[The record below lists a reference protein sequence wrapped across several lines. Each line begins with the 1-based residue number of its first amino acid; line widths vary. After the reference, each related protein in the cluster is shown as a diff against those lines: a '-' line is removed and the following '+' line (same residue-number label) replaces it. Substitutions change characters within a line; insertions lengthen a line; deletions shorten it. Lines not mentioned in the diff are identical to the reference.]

1 MKYIPFIAFV
11 FFVNCIVAQFPKF
24 QLGGLSRALFDVSE
38 LSPTDTIN
46 KDVNQEL
53 NIVFDLAMN
62 AQLNKKINFYSEL
75 RLGSSLEVFDTSAS
89 YIKVRRILLF
99 GDITK
104 NLSFEVGDIDVKM
117 TQFTLWNNN
126 EEGAINENELFSA
139 YREIQRYE
147 NFNEG
152 NYWRRQGAKLYG
164 KNKLFSAD
172 SLSYQFFI
180 SREQASNEISIPD
193 RFLYGESIHYER
205 PKFSFGINHVDLFTF
220 NKGIVGDTNLHN
232 HVYTLNSSVKI
243 NKLMAKIELGQSSR
257 TMTQS
262 ENDLWINGQFLHLNL
277 NYPILKNWSIEL
289 GYRSVSDDFS
299 SPGAQT
305 KRINYTQAANLFS
318 TVNNSASQR
327 ELLLAD
333 VISDITL
340 FRQNSI
346 YNRTIDYDLD
356 AYNPL
361 FGLSEPYGV
370 STPNRQGFDLNTV
383 FKDSMERINCFAST
397 SLLTDLTGE
406 GIDQR
411 KSFFQYKIGASLAI
425 HKLIGWKKELVLK
438 LGFKGEQVSRK
449 HPDELFVDDVDVSST
464 LLDAGFKVEIFKGF
478 KLLAAYKRLAVK
490 GKDYLAV
497 RDGDF
502 TITSFNLF
510 DANHIQQIASAGIM
524 YSFNEKTSFMVNYQL
539 VTFENLMTTS
549 SFDFNQ
555 IFALIQLKF

>member
-1 MKYIPFIAFV
+1 MRYITIICFLFI
-11 FFVNCIVAQFPKF
+11 VNCIVAQFPKF
-24 QLGGLSRALFDVSE
+24 QIGGLSRALCDISQ
-38 LSPTDTIN
+38 LSPGDTVN

-53 NIVFDLAMN
+53 NIVFDLAIN
-62 AQLNKKINFYSEL
+62 ARLNKKINFYSEL

-89 YIKVRRILLF
+89 YIKIRRILLF

-104 NLSFEVGDIDVKM
+104 NLSFEVGDMDIKM
-117 TQFTLWNNN
+117 TEFSLWNNN
-126 EEGAINENELFSA
+126 EEGAVNENELFSTF
-139 YREIQRYE
+139 REIQRYE
-147 NFNEG
+147 NFNDD

-164 KNKLFSAD
+164 KNKLFSTD

-180 SREQASNEISIPD
+180 SREQASNEVSIPD
-193 RFLYGESIHYER
+193 RFLHGESINYER
-205 PKFSFGINHVDLFTF
+205 PKFSLGINHVDLFTF

-232 HVYTLNSSVKI
+232 HVYTLNSSVKLS
-243 NKLMAKIELGQSSR
+243 KLTAKIELGQSSR

-262 ENDLWINGQFLHLNL
+262 ENDLWLNGQFLHLNL
-277 NYPILKNWSIEL
+277 SYPIQKNWSIDL

-305 KRINYTQAANLFS
+305 KRINYNQAAHLFPS
-318 TVNNSASQR
+318 VNNSTSQR

-383 FKDSMERINCFAST
+383 FKDSLEKINCFAST

-411 KSFFQYKIGASLAI
+411 KLFFQYKIGASLAI
-425 HKLIGWKKELVLK
+425 HKLINWKKEVVLQ
-438 LGFKGEQVSRK
+438 LGYKGEQVSRK
-449 HPDELFVDDVDVSST
+449 HPDDLFVEDVDVSST
-464 LLDAGFKVEIFKGF
+464 LLDAGFKVEVFKDF
-478 KLLAAYKRLAVK
+478 KLLMAYKRLAVQ
-490 GKDYLAV
+490 GRDYLAV

-524 YSFNEKTSFMVNYQL
+524 YSFNEKTSFMLNYQL
-539 VTFENLMTTS
+539 VKFENLMS
-549 SFDFNQ
+549 NVSFDFNQ

>member
-1 MKYIPFIAFV
+1 MRYITIISFLFFANYIA
-11 FFVNCIVAQFPKF
+11 AQFPKF
-24 QLGGLSRALFDVSE
+24 QLGGLSRALCDISQ
-38 LSPTDTIN
+38 LTPSDTIN
-46 KDVNQEL
+46 KDVNQGL
-53 NIVFDLAMN
+53 NIMFDLAMN

-117 TQFTLWNNN
+117 TKFTLWNCN
-126 EEGAINENELFSA
+126 EEGAINENELFST

-147 NFNEG
+147 NFNQG

-172 SLSYQFFI
+172 SLSYQLFI

-193 RFLYGESIHYER
+193 RFLYGESIHYEQG
-205 PKFSFGINHVDLFTF
+205 KFYFGINHVDLCTF
-220 NKGIVGDTNLHN
+220 NKGIAGDTNLHN
-232 HVYTLNSSVKI
+232 HVYTLNSGLRL
-243 NKLMAKIELGQSSR
+243 NKFKAKMELGQSSR

-262 ENDLWINGQFLHLNL
+262 ENNLWLNGQFFHINL
-277 NYPILKNWSIEL
+277 SYPIQENWSIDL

-305 KRINYTQAANLFS
+305 KRINYTQAATLFPF
-318 TVNNSASQR
+318 VNNNTSQR

-361 FGLSEPYGV
+361 FGLSEPYGM
-370 STPNRQGFDLNTV
+370 STPNRQGFDLRTA
-383 FKDSMERINCFAST
+383 FQDSSGKISCFASG
-397 SLLTDLTGE
+397 SLLSDLTGE

-411 KSFFQYKIGASLAI
+411 KSFIQYKVGASLAI
-425 HKLIGWKKELVLK
+425 HKFINWKKEVILQF
-438 LGFKGEQVSRK
+438 GFKGEQVSRE
-449 HPDELFVDDVDVSST
+449 HPEELFVDDVGVSST
-464 LLDAGFKVEIFKGF
+464 LLDAGFKVEVFKDF
-478 KLLAAYKRLAVK
+478 EFLAAFKRLAVK
-490 GKDYLAV
+490 GRDYLSV
-497 RDGDF
+497 RDADF
-502 TITSFNLF
+502 QITSFNLF
-510 DANHIQQIASAGIM
+510 DANHLQQIVSGGIM
-524 YSFNEKTSFMVNYQL
+524 YSFNAKTSFMLNYQL
-539 VTFENLMTTS
+539 VKFENLMSNS
-549 SFDFNQ
+549 SYDFNQ
-555 IFALIQLKF
+555 VFALIQLKF